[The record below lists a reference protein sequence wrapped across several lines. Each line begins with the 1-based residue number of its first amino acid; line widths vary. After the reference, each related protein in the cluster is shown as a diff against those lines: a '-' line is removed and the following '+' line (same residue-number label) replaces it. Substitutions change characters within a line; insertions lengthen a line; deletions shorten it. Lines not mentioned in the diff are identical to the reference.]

1 MPSAPRQTPA
11 APFAPRQRALSL
23 VLSALTVSGA
33 VWAQPAGP
41 AGAPATP
48 PTPAAPAAQG
58 GPAANT
64 PADAKPDTTA
74 EPKPPATTAPAQ
86 QRIEVTGG
94 RADDTAERRRSTAA
108 KIVIGREEI
117 DKFGD
122 ATLGEVLRRLPGVT
136 TPGAPGRGGPPRL
149 RGLGGGYTQILIDGQ
164 RIPPGF
170 SVESLTPEQIER
182 IEILRAPTAE
192 TGARAIA
199 GTINIITREG
209 FRRRLNDLR
218 VGMGLENGT
227 VSPGINWTHNDA
239 KGPLT
244 YNVSGSVFRGHRQDS
259 SVSDTRDED
268 VATGTTLRQQ
278 IESAFTDGRRTGVNL
293 SGRLAWRLGEGGD
306 SIALMP
312 TMFHSMA
319 DNRRDFSLVQPIGS
333 LPPLYDRGD
342 SHTES
347 AFTTGRLNL
356 MWRQRLGASRLEL
369 NGGAGGW
376 RARSETLRE
385 EFTAAGGSTPIRTL
399 VDTSRTR
406 QQSVNLNG
414 KLSTLLGGAPAAR
427 GAAAAGPG
435 GATVGEHSLVAGIE
449 LEAQRRTETR
459 TTLQNGAPLLTDFGD
474 NLQASSTRLAL
485 YAQDE
490 WSINPHWAA
499 HAGLR
504 WEGIA
509 TRGDAAD
516 GTARPENRSS
526 VATPL
531 LHAVWKPDPKGRD
544 QVRVSLTRSYKSPDL
559 GNLIARPSI
568 STRYPASGTNTPTAP
583 DRAGNPDLR
592 PEVALGLDVAVERY
606 LEAGGVLSANLF
618 SRRISDLMRSVTALE
633 TVSWSPVQRY
643 VARTQNIGDAV
654 TQGIE
659 LEAKFRLDQA
669 LKGAPR
675 VEMRSNLSV
684 FRSKVEGV
692 PGPDNRLDSQAKA
705 TANIGADY
713 RIRGTPLTL
722 GGNVNWV
729 PGYRTQLSDEQVTTT
744 PGKRV
749 WDAFALWTF
758 NPAVGLRVLGSNL
771 AAQDYTSS
779 NALTL
784 GNLREV
790 AVNTSPS
797 FTNWQV
803 RLELKL

>member
-1 MPSAPRQTPA
+1 MLSLLLSTLAAGGAAWAQPTAPVPAPVPQSTPTPSNSGPGPGSAPA
-11 APFAPRQRALSL
+11 APS
-23 VLSALTVSGA
+23 
-33 VWAQPAGP
+33 
-41 AGAPATP
+41 
-48 PTPAAPAAQG
+48 
-58 GPAANT
+58 
-64 PADAKPDTTA
+64 
-74 EPKPPATTAPAQ
+74 EPKAETATQALPASPAAPAQ

-94 RADDTAERRRSTAA
+94 RADDTAQRQRSTAA

-218 VGMGLENGT
+218 VGFGLENGT

-244 YNVSGSVFRGHRQDS
+244 YNVSGSVFRGHRKDS
-259 SVSDTRDED
+259 SVGDTRDED

-278 IESAFTDGRRTGVNL
+278 IESAFSEGRRTGVNL

-312 TMFHSMA
+312 TVFHSVA
-319 DNRRDFSLVQPIGS
+319 ENRRDFSLTQPIGN

-342 SHTES
+342 SHTDS

-356 MWRQRLGASRLEL
+356 MWRQRLGGSRLEL
-369 NGGAGGW
+369 NGGLGGW
-376 RARSETLRE
+376 RARNDTARE
-385 EFTAAGGSTPIRTL
+385 EFTAAAGSTPVRTL
-399 VDTSRTR
+399 VDASRTR

-414 KLSTLLGGAPAAR
+414 KLSTLLGGAAASR
-427 GAAAAGPG
+427 APAAAGPG
-435 GATVGEHSLVAGIE
+435 GATVGEHSLVTGIE
-449 LEAQRRTETR
+449 LEAQRRTESR

-474 NLQASSTRLAL
+474 NLQAGSTRLAL

-504 WEGIA
+504 WEGI
-509 TRGDAAD
+509 TTQGDTAD
-516 GTARPENRSS
+516 GSARPENRSS

-544 QVRVSLTRSYKSPDL
+544 QVRLSLTRSYKSPDL

-568 STRYPASGTNTPTAP
+568 NSRYPTAGANTPTAP

-592 PEVALGLDVAVERY
+592 PEVALGVDVAVERY

-618 SRRISDLMRSVTALE
+618 SRRISDLMRSVTTLE

-643 VARTQNIGDAV
+643 VARTQNIGDAL

-659 LEAKFRLDQA
+659 LEAKFRLDQMVT
-669 LKGAPR
+669 GAPR
-675 VEMRSNLSV
+675 VEMRSNLSL

-705 TANIGADY
+705 TANLGADY

-758 NPAVGLRVLGSNL
+758 SPTVGLRVLGSNL
-771 AAQDYTSS
+771 SPRDYTST
-779 NALTL
+779 NTL
-784 GNLREV
+784 ELGTLREA

>member
-1 MPSAPRQTPA
+1 MKT
-11 APFAPRQRALSL
+11 RATRLDRTTVRL
-23 VLSALTVSGA
+23 ARGLPLGGLLGALTACGA
-33 VWAQPAGP
+33 VWAQPA
-41 AGAPATP
+41 APALPGP
-48 PTPAAPAAQG
+48 PAPAASAPTSG
-58 GPAANT
+58 TPSATKPDPAAK
-64 PADAKPDTTA
+64 A
-74 EPKPPATTAPAQ
+74 PPAAPAQ

-94 RADDTAERRRSTAA
+94 RADDTAQRQRSTAA

-164 RIPPGF
+164 RIPPGL

-218 VGMGLENGT
+218 VGLGLENGT
-227 VSPGINWTHNDA
+227 VSPGVNWTHNDS

-244 YNVSGSVFRGHRQDS
+244 YNVSGSVFRGLRKDS

-268 VATGTTLRQQ
+268 VATGATLRQQ
-278 IESAFTDGRRTGVNL
+278 IESAFSDSRRTGVNL
-293 SGRLAWRLGEGGD
+293 SGRLAWRLGQGAD

-312 TMFHSMA
+312 TLFHSVA
-319 DNRRDFSLVQPIGS
+319 DSARTFALVQPIGS
-333 LPPLYDRGD
+333 LAPLYDSGAA
-342 SHTES
+342 HTDS

-356 MWRQRLGASRLEL
+356 MWRQRLGGARLEL
-369 NGGAGGW
+369 NGGLGGW
-376 RARSETLRE
+376 RSRSDTRRE
-385 EFTAAGGSTPIRTL
+385 EFTAAAGSAPVRTL
-399 VDTSRTR
+399 EDSSRTR
-406 QQSVNLNG
+406 QQSMNLNG
-414 KLSTLLGGAPAAR
+414 KLSTLLGGPAPGAP
-427 GAAAAGPG
+427 GAAAPTGPG
-435 GATVGEHSLVAGIE
+435 GAAVGEHSVVAGVE

-459 TTLQNGAPLLTDFGD
+459 TTLQDGRPLLTDFGD
-474 NLQASSTRLAL
+474 NLQASSTRLAV
-485 YAQDE
+485 YAQNE
-490 WSINPHWAA
+490 WSLNPNWAA

-516 GTARPENRSS
+516 GSARPENRSS
-526 VATPL
+526 VVTPL

-544 QVRVSLTRSYKSPDL
+544 QLRLSLTRSYKSPDL

-568 STRYPASGTNTPTAP
+568 STRHPAAGPNTPTAP

-592 PEVALGLDVAVERY
+592 PEVALGVDVAVERY
-606 LEAGGVLSANLF
+606 LEAGGIISANLF
-618 SRRISDLMRSVTALE
+618 SRRISDLMRSVTTLE

-669 LKGAPR
+669 FSGAPR
-675 VEMRSNLSV
+675 VEMRSNLSL
-684 FRSKVEGV
+684 FRSRVDGV

-705 TANIGADY
+705 TANLGADY

-729 PGYRTQLSDEQVTTT
+729 PGYRTQLSAEQVTTT

-771 AAQDYTSS
+771 SPRDYSSS
-779 NALTL
+779 NTL
-784 GNLREV
+784 ELGTLREA

>member
-1 MPSAPRQTPA
+1 MRPHNPA
-11 APFAPRQRALSL
+11 MKTSTTLAWVAALSMAPWA
-23 VLSALTVSGA
+23 SA
-33 VWAQPAGP
+33 Q
-41 AGAPATP
+41 
-48 PTPAAPAAQG
+48 
-58 GPAANT
+58 
-64 PADAKPDTTA
+64 TTA
-74 EPKPPATTAPAQ
+74 EPAPAPAPSSSPSAPATEDPAATNAPGRSPPTTTAPAQ

-244 YNVSGSVFRGHRQDS
+244 YNVSGSAFRGHRKDS

-268 VATGTTLRQQ
+268 IATGNTLRQQ

-312 TMFHSMA
+312 TVFHSVA

-333 LPPLYDRGD
+333 LAPLYDRGD
-342 SHTES
+342 SHTDS

-356 MWRQRLGASRLEL
+356 MWRQRLGAARLEL
-369 NGGAGGW
+369 NGGLGGW
-376 RARSETLRE
+376 RARNDTQRE
-385 EFTAAGGSTPIRTL
+385 EFTAAGGSTPVRTIT
-399 VDTSRTR
+399 DSSRTR

-414 KLSTLLGGAPAAR
+414 KLSTLLGGPR
-427 GAAAAGPG
+427 PDAAAGANPGAMGPG
-435 GATVGEHSLVAGIE
+435 GATPGEHSLVTGIE
-449 LEAQRRTETR
+449 LEAQRRSETR

-474 NLQASSTRLAL
+474 NLQASSARLAL

-490 WSINPHWAA
+490 WAINPNWAA

-516 GTARPENRSS
+516 GSARPENRSS

-568 STRYPASGTNTPTAP
+568 STRYPAAGPNTPTAP

-592 PEVALGLDVAVERY
+592 PEVALGLDLAVERY

-618 SRRISDLMRSVTALE
+618 SRRISDLMRSVTSLE

-659 LEAKFRLDQA
+659 LEAKFRLDQLA
-669 LKGAPR
+669 KGAPG
-675 VEMRSNLSV
+675 VELRSNLSL

-705 TANIGADY
+705 TANLGADY

-771 AAQDYTSS
+771 SPQDYTSS

>member
-1 MPSAPRQTPA
+1 MKST
-11 APFAPRQRALSL
+11 FRARGKSSHPHHGPVLSL
-23 VLSALTVSGA
+23 LLSALAASGA
-33 VWAQPAGP
+33 AWAQPAAPLP
-41 AGAPATP
+41 APQPQSTPAPSPSAP
-48 PTPAAPAAQG
+48 SAPSAPAAP
-58 GPAANT
+58 T
-64 PADAKPDTTA
+64 
-74 EPKPPATTAPAQ
+74 EPKAETAAPAAPAQ

-122 ATLGEVLRRLPGVT
+122 STLGEVLRRLPGVT

-218 VGMGLENGT
+218 MGFGAENGT
-227 VSPGINWTHNDA
+227 VSPGVNWTHNDS

-244 YNVSGSVFRGHRQDS
+244 YNVSGSVFRGHRKDS
-259 SVSDTRDED
+259 SVNDTRDED
-268 VATGTTLRQQ
+268 VATGATLREQ
-278 IESAFTDGRRTGVNL
+278 IERTASESRRTGLNL
-293 SGRLAWRLGEGGD
+293 SGRLAWRLGESGD
-306 SIALMP
+306 TLALMP
-312 TMFHSMA
+312 TLFHSMA
-319 DNRRDFSLVQPIGS
+319 ESRRDFSLAQPIGS
-333 LPPLYDRGD
+333 LPPLYDSGD
-342 SHTES
+342 SHTDS

-356 MWRQRLGASRLEL
+356 MWRQRLGGSRLEL
-369 NGGAGGW
+369 NAGAGGW
-376 RARSETLRE
+376 RSRSDTQRE
-385 EFTAAGGSTPIRTL
+385 EFTTGGGSTPVRTI
-399 VDTSRTR
+399 VDSARTR
-406 QQSVNLNG
+406 QQSANLNA
-414 KLSTLLGGAPAAR
+414 KLSTLLGSAPVGRA
-427 GAAAAGPG
+427 AAAAGPG
-435 GATVGEHSLVAGIE
+435 GSTPGEHSLVTGAE

-459 TTLQNGAPLLTDFGD
+459 TTLQNGSPLLTDFGD
-474 NLQASSTRLAL
+474 NLQASSTRLAV

-490 WSINPHWAA
+490 WAINANWAA

-516 GTARPENRSS
+516 GSARPENRSS

-531 LHAVWKPDPKGRD
+531 LHAVWKPDPRGRD

-568 STRYPASGTNTPTAP
+568 STRYPAAGANTPTAP

-606 LEAGGVLSANLF
+606 LEAGGILSANLF
-618 SRRISDLMRSVTALE
+618 SRRISDLMRSVTTLE

-643 VARTQNIGDAV
+643 VARMQNIGDAL
-654 TQGIE
+654 TQGVE

-669 LKGAPR
+669 LPGAPR
-675 VEMRSNLSV
+675 VEMRSNLSL
-684 FRSKVEGV
+684 FRSKVDGV

-729 PGYRTQLSDEQVTTT
+729 PGYRTQLSAEQVTTT

-758 NPAVGLRVLGSNL
+758 NPAMGLRVLGSNL
-771 AAQDYTSS
+771 SPRDYTSS
-779 NALTL
+779 NSLEL

-790 AVNTSPS
+790 SVNTSPS
-797 FTNWQV
+797 YTNWQV

>member
-1 MPSAPRQTPA
+1 MARMKRKPCPCRPLDGQPLNPRVSGMLALLLSTLAASGAARAQAPTPA
-11 APFAPRQRALSL
+11 PAPAPAGD
-23 VLSALTVSGA
+23 TVPA
-33 VWAQPAGP
+33 ATAQPAP
-41 AGAPATP
+41 ASPAPP
-48 PTPAAPAAQG
+48 GAAP
-58 GPAANT
+58 
-64 PADAKPDTTA
+64 
-74 EPKPPATTAPAQ
+74 Q

-94 RADDTAERRRSTAA
+94 RADDTAQRQRSTAA

-117 DKFGD
+117 DRFGD

-218 VGMGLENGT
+218 AGFGLENGT

-244 YNVSGSVFRGHRQDS
+244 YNISGSVFRGHRKDES
-259 SVSDTRDED
+259 TSLTRDEE
-268 VATGTTLRQQ
+268 VATGVTLREQ
-278 IESAFTDGRRTGVNL
+278 IESTFSDNRRTGLNL
-293 SGRLAWRLGEGGD
+293 SGRLAWRLSEAGD

-312 TMFHSMA
+312 TLFHTVA
-319 DNRRDFSLVQPIGS
+319 DSRRTFSLVQPIGS
-333 LPPLYDRGD
+333 VAPLYDSGD
-342 SHTES
+342 AHTDS

-356 MWRQRLGASRLEL
+356 MWRQRLGPGRLEL
-369 NGGAGGW
+369 NGGLGGW
-376 RARSETLRE
+376 RSRSDTQRQ
-385 EFTAAGGSTPIRTL
+385 EFTSAGGATPVRTI
-399 VDTSRTR
+399 VDSARTR
-406 QQSVNLNG
+406 QQSINLNG
-414 KLSTLLGGAPAAR
+414 KLSTLLGSPRAAAAPAAV
-427 GAAAAGPG
+427 GPG
-435 GATVGEHSLVAGIE
+435 GATPGEHSLVTGIE

-459 TTLQNGAPLLTDFGD
+459 TTLQNGTPLLTDFGE

-490 WSINPHWAA
+490 WTLNPNWAA

-516 GTARPENRSS
+516 GSARPENRSS

-544 QVRVSLTRSYKSPDL
+544 QVRLSLTRSYKSPDL

-568 STRYPASGTNTPTAP
+568 NSRYPAAGANTPTAP

-592 PEVALGLDVAVERY
+592 PEVALGLDLAVERY
-606 LEAGGVLSANLF
+606 LEAGGILSANLF
-618 SRRISDLMRSVTALE
+618 SRRISDLMRSVTVLE
-633 TVSWSPVQRY
+633 TVSWSPAQRY
-643 VARTQNIGDAV
+643 VARTQNIGDAL

-659 LEAKFRLDQA
+659 LEAKFRLDQ
-669 LKGAPR
+669 LITGAPR
-675 VEMRSNLSV
+675 VEMRSNLSL

-692 PGPDNRLDSQAKA
+692 PGPDNRLDSQAKG
-705 TANIGADY
+705 TANLGADY

-729 PGYRTQLSDEQVTTT
+729 PGYRTQLSAEQVTTT

-771 AAQDYTSS
+771 SPRDYTST
-779 NALTL
+779 NTL
-784 GNLREV
+784 ELGGLREA